1 MKKEWKQ
8 IIIIIAFM
16 IIGLLIGRVTVSA
29 QIAQS
34 NDPETIRFFAENGME
49 VPEPMS
55 FAQGMTGFALLFSGF
70 PAGVIIFRYFAD
82 KWLKSTAPQIFLAI
96 LTMPI
101 YVPIGA
107 LCSVP
112 MIIYKLIRVFTK

>member
-1 MKKEWKQ
+1 MKKEWRQ
-8 IIIIIAFM
+8 IIIIVVFM
-16 IIGLLIGRVTVSA
+16 ILGALIGRVAVSA
-29 QIAQS
+29 HIAQC
-34 NDPETIRFFAENGME
+34 NDPEIIGFFAENGME

-70 PAGVIIFRYFAD
+70 PAGAIIFSYFAD
-82 KWLKSTAPQIFLAI
+82 KWLKSAAPKIVIAV

-101 YVPIGA
+101 YVPLGA

-112 MIIYKLIRVFTK
+112 MLIYKLYAACTR